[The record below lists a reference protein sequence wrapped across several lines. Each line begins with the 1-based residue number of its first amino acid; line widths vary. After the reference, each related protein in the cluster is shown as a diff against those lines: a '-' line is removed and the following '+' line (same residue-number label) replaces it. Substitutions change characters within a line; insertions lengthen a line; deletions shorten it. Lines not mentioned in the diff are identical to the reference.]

1 MGACNMGVEKHPV
14 RKPATRDSENLIQQR
29 AIIESSVH
37 MLRCKLNAAM
47 YGVVTNDN
55 RMIVDA
61 LNEMETFVADLER
74 KTR

>member
-1 MGACNMGVEKHPV
+1 
-14 RKPATRDSENLIQQR
+14 
-29 AIIESSVH
+29 